1 MLSCFLACLCACLSQ
16 FLWFPSRNRL
26 SALFGGGGQRTRL
39 LVNPPMK
46 GSGLASST
54 ASDQGKTDVVTTEG
68 GAGHDHSHRFANLL
82 GVRLKVRN
90 AWPGS
95 QTRNGIRK
103 PSQTELGNP
112 KVRKPS
118 PGFVRGRRRPGAA
131 LARSCQRRRRPGAAL
146 ARSCQ
151 RRRRLG
157 AALAA

>member
-1 MLSCFLACLCACLSQ
+1 MMAIHTNAAVSMLSLAFSLAVWTVRVCCPGGEGSLNEMSCPFGS
-16 FLWFPSRNRL
+16 LWKH
-26 SALFGGGGQRTRL
+26 
-39 LVNPPMK
+39 V
-46 GSGLASST
+46 
-54 ASDQGKTDVVTTEG
+54 QGKTDVVTTEG

-103 PSQTELGNP
+103 PSQKELGNP
-112 KVRKPS
+112 KVRTPS

>member
-1 MLSCFLACLCACLSQ
+1 MFVLFLRREVDFNHMTRNGGWFVGFEPLVKTLHHFLSSKPRPTNNQ
-16 FLWFPSRNRL
+16 
-26 SALFGGGGQRTRL
+26 GTL
-39 LVNPPMK
+39 LLPFV
-46 GSGLASST
+46 
-54 ASDQGKTDVVTTEG
+54 QGKTDVVTTEG

-131 LARSCQRRRRPGAAL
+131 LARSCQRQRRPGAAL